1 MTGPVSSLV
10 PLSNREEVYWIEETT
25 EVEVHMYIMEKDEET
40 IIINEDEETE
50 RVEDVIIISD
60 EVGIAHYIFNKKN
73 SITAQILIIDLY
85 ENITKHI

>member
-25 EVEVHMYIMEKDEET
+25 EVEVHMYIMEKDEEET
-40 IIINEDEETE
+40 TIINEHEETE

-60 EVGIAHYIFNKKN
+60 EVGIAHYIFNTKK
-73 SITAQILIIDLY
+73 IALLHTFL
-85 ENITKHI
+85 